1 MIINNI
7 NHDKVNVNDINFDIP
22 MFTCFNSPI
31 ASIQDAPELHCL
43 LINIIPNSILQ
54 PFKDAKLHKKLIKKL
69 LLSFLFDLHHD
80 IYDLLW
86 KARTLKWKHYKKVNG
101 INKKSF
107 LKRPKQQR
115 KRRRTD
121 NEDIPSQNRDHNNIL
136 NIGYN
141 NPFMTSIRNLD
152 NSTFWIYLTSSNF
165 RHNLPWINSLSL
177 NFIDSIIF
185 DHNLFY
191 YNI

>member
-1 MIINNI
+1 MDKNKINV
-7 NHDKVNVNDINFDIP
+7 DNVNFNISIFTSFD
-22 MFTCFNSPI
+22 SPI
-31 ASIQDAPELHCL
+31 SSILDAPDLHCL
-43 LINIIPNSILQ
+43 LINLIPNSILQ
-54 PFKDAKLHKKLIKKL
+54 PFKDAKFHKKLIKKV

-80 IYDLLW
+80 IYEILW
-86 KARTLKWKHYKKVNG
+86 KARNLKWKDHKKINN

-115 KRRRTD
+115 KRQRK
-121 NEDIPSQNRDHNNIL
+121 DHNNTSLNNGIHTDIL
-136 NIGYN
+136 NMGYN
-141 NPFMTSIRNLD
+141 NPFMTSLRNLD

-165 RHNLPWINSLSL
+165 RHNLPWINSLSI
-177 NFIDSIIF
+177 NFLDSISF